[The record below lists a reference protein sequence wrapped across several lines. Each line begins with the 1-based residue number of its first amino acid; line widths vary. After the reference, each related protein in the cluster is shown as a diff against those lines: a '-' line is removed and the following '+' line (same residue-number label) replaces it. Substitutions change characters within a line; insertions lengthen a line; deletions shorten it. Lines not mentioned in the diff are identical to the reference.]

1 MSIKKSSEPNSEK
14 PDETRLSR
22 GRTRPEAIFPVAPT
36 VASLPESYAATLQ
49 EIKTHLRSARVRA
62 VLAANP
68 IVIEAYWQTG
78 KIILARQQEA
88 GWGAKVIDRLAVDLK
103 EAFPDMGG
111 LSVRNLLAMKVF
123 AREFP
128 DGPITQQPVAQLPWG
143 HILQIMQRSKDPAA
157 REFYIRETMT
167 HGWSRSILEIQIQQ
181 QLHLRLGKAQNNF
194 ALTMPP
200 AESDMAAQL
209 FKDPYLFDFLGTAD
223 PRREAEVEQ
232 ALVDHIQKFLLE
244 LGTGFAFVGRQV
256 RLEVGDDDFVLDLL
270 FYHLKLRRYVVIELK
285 AGAFTP
291 GDVGQL
297 NLYLSA
303 VDDLLR
309 HPDDQPTIGLLLCRK
324 KNKLVAEYALRGLDQ
339 SIAVAAWQTQLT
351 DSLPKELRSSL
362 PSIEEIEAELAGD
375 FVDEPEEKSHAKARR
390 RKGGKE

>member
-1 MSIKKSSEPNSEK
+1 MSMK
-14 PDETRLSR
+14 PEDESRLSR
-22 GRTRPEAIFPVAPT
+22 GRTREEAIFPVAPP

-49 EIKTHLRSARVRA
+49 EIKGLLHGARIRA
-62 VLAANP
+62 ILAANP
-68 IVIEAYWQTG
+68 IVVEAYWNTG

-88 GWGAKVIDRLAVDLK
+88 TWGAKVIDRLAADLRQ
-103 EAFPDMGG
+103 EFPDMSGI
-111 LSVRNLLAMKVF
+111 SSRNLLAMKVF

-128 DGPITQQPVAQLPWG
+128 EGPITQQPVAQLPWG
-143 HILQIMQRSKDPAA
+143 HILQIMQRAKDPAA
-157 REFYIRETMT
+157 RDFYIRETLA
-167 HGWSRSILEIQIQQ
+167 HGWSRAILEMQIQN
-181 QLHLRLGKAQNNF
+181 QLHLRAGKAQNNF

-200 AESDMAAQL
+200 ADSDMAAQL
-209 FKDPYLFDFLGTAD
+209 LKDPYLFDFLGTAD

-232 ALVDHIQKFLLE
+232 ALVAHVQKFLLE

-256 RLEVGDDDFVLDLL
+256 ALEVGGQDYPLDLL

-285 AGAFTP
+285 ARAFTP

-339 SIAVAAWQTQLT
+339 SIAVAEWQTQLT
-351 DSLPKELRSSL
+351 ESLPAELRGSL
-362 PSIEEIEAELAGD
+362 PSVQEIEAELGRD
-375 FVDEPEEKSHAKARR
+375 LDTEDQP
-390 RKGGKE
+390 